1 MNSIEIKNKIKKIIQ
16 NRIIS
21 DPSSDT
27 FLHQIANFIY
37 HAPHDISDSLRLARN
52 ELKSQVLY
60 DRLESHL
67 ADMIAENIYATV
79 SSK

>member
-1 MNSIEIKNKIKKIIQ
+1 MNSIEIKNKVKKIIQ
-16 NRIIS
+16 NRILS
-21 DPSSDT
+21 DASSDN
-27 FLHQIANFIY
+27 FLIQIAKFIY
-37 HAPHDISDSLRLARN
+37 HAPHDISDSLRIARN

-60 DRLESHL
+60 DRLESYL